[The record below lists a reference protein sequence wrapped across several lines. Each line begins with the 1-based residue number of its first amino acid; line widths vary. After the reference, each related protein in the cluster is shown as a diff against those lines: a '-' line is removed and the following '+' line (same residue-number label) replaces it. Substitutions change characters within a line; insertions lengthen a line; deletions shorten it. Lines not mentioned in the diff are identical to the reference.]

1 MSSSAGRPGRRALDV
16 LAFVVRF
23 KEEHCGD
30 SPSMAEIAA
39 GVGLASK
46 STVFLHLAALEDHG
60 LITRPSRGDARR
72 IAVAGGVWRWQRL
85 PAEQCDR

>member
-39 GVGLASK
+39 GVGLASR
-46 STVFLHLAALEDHG
+46 STVFVHLEALERAG
-60 LITRPSRGDARR
+60 LIARPAGGDARR
-72 IAVAGGVWRWQRL
+72 IGIPGAVWMRPQLGPG
-85 PAEQCDR
+85 